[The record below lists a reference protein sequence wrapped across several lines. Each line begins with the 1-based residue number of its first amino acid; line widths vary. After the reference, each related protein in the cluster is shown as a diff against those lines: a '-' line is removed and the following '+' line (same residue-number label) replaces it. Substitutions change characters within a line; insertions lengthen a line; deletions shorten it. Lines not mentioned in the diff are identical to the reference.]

1 MNVTGVVNKQL
12 PVRIY
17 EANEHDWFQIMLIIR
32 LTKP

>member
-17 EANEHDWFQIMLIIR
+17 EANEHDMVSDYAHHSSD
-32 LTKP
+32 